1 MARIGRHRHKKPTIS
16 DFEAFAIFLLATAE
30 DEDDEFIAITWL
42 TWHFK
47 NGVHIN
53 LTNVMAV
60 EAHITDQSQ
69 RTSSG

>member
-1 MARIGRHRHKKPTIS
+1 MTQRGRRRRKKPTIS

-53 LTNVMAV
+53 LTSVIAV
-60 EAHITDQSQ
+60 EAHTTDQSQ